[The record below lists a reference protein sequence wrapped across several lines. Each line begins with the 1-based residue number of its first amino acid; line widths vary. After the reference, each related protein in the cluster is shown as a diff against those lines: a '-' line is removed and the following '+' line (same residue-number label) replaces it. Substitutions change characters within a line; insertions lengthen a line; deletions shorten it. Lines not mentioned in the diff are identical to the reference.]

1 MTWYKIAKNPSIAQ
15 ANQPWRDIRRGLMW
29 GAGAALIPAAIGLSY
44 KHPENIKQDPS
55 PTSITSTEKVKP
67 PQKKLEP
74 QKTPKPKNN
83 PKIETQPKTSF
94 DINKILKTIK
104 MMESSGGINSK
115 PRFEPGFLERYRNTD
130 IMQYLISKYGE
141 KNAASSFGPYQI
153 MLLKSHEMGFP
164 FSPEELSDPANNEM
178 VAKKI
183 VESYIAKKLDLKNI
197 FKRYNGGGEKA
208 ERYAEKAMAHY
219 NK

>member
-1 MTWYKIAKNPSIAQ
+1 
-15 ANQPWRDIRRGLMW
+15 MW

-44 KHPENIKQDPS
+44 KQPENKITEQPPVPIRTTDKTPVKKQA
-55 PTSITSTEKVKP
+55 
-67 PQKKLEP
+67 PQKSPIQEKAKPSLNKKLTEN
-74 QKTPKPKNN
+74 KNQN
-83 PKIETQPKTSF
+83 F

-104 MMESSGGINSK
+104 FMESSGGINSK
-115 PRFEPGFLERYRNTD
+115 PRFEPDFLERYRNTD

-141 KNAASSFGPYQI
+141 KDAASSFGPYQI

-164 FSPEELSDPANNEM
+164 FSPKELSDPANNEM

-197 FKRYNGGGEKA
+197 FKRYNGGGDKA